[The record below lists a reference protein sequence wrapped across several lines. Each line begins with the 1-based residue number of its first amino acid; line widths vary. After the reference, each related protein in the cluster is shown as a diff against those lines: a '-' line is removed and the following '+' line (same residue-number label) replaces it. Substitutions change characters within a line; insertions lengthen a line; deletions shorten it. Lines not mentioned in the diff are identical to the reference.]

1 MKKLMTLIFAGMMM
15 TAALSGCGSNG
26 GNSSE
31 TSTEST
37 TSSAVTS
44 TASESSETESKTES
58 ATEELS
64 GSVTMAGSTSME
76 EMAKAVA
83 EGFNMTW
90 PDVVVDIQLGGSS
103 AGATAAMEGTCDFG
117 NLSRDLKEEEAAVLT
132 GEVVALDGIAVVVN
146 PNNTVEDLTLE
157 QIYDI
162 YTGAVT
168 NWSEVGGDDLEIH
181 VVGREASSGTRDGFE
196 SVVDCKDAAQYDEE
210 LTSTG
215 AVQTTVSQNPNAI
228 GYVSLANVDET
239 VKAVKVG
246 GVEATAENVSNGS
259 YTLQRPFV
267 MAHLTETPL
276 SDTAQAFIDYV
287 LGEEGQEIV
296 ANLGLVPVK

>member
-1 MKKLMTLIFAGMMM
+1 M
-15 TAALSGCGSNG
+15 
-26 GNSSE
+26 
-31 TSTEST
+31 
-37 TSSAVTS
+37 
-44 TASESSETESKTES
+44 
-58 ATEELS
+58 
-64 GSVTMAGSTSME
+64 
-76 EMAKAVA
+76 
-83 EGFNMTW
+83 
-90 PDVVVDIQLGGSS
+90 
-103 AGATAAMEGTCDFG
+103 
-117 NLSRDLKEEEAAVLT
+117 
-132 GEVVALDGIAVVVN
+132 
-146 PNNTVEDLTLE
+146 
-157 QIYDI
+157 
-162 YTGAVT
+162 
-168 NWSEVGGDDLEIH
+168 
-181 VVGREASSGTRDGFE
+181 
-196 SVVDCKDAAQYDEE
+196 VDCKDAAQYDEE